1 MKAVISVIGKDR
13 VGILAG
19 VSSKCAEYGVNIID
33 VSQTVISGMFTM
45 IMLGNIEGLSVGFGE
60 FAEKMQSYG
69 EEIGMVVRVMHE
81 DIFNSMHRI

>member
-33 VSQTVISGMFTM
+33 VSQTVIGGMFTM
-45 IMLGNIEGLSVGFGE
+45 IMLGDIDNLTVKFGE
-60 FAEKMQSYG
+60 FAEKMQNYG

>member
-33 VSQTVISGMFTM
+33 VSQTVIGGMFTM
-45 IMLGNIEGLSVGFGE
+45 IMLGDIDGLTIKFGE
-60 FAEKMQSYG
+60 FAENMQNFG

>member
-33 VSQTVISGMFTM
+33 VSQTVIGGMFTM
-45 IMLGNIEGLSVGFGE
+45 IMLGDIEGLSVGFGE
-60 FAEKMQSYG
+60 FAENMQNYG
-69 EEIGMVVRVMHE
+69 DEIGMVVRVMHE